1 MCHCNWK
8 FYHISDHF
16 NNPHTAPQVHVC
28 WIWSSNVF
36 SESYSSL
43 AISHV
48 SATYSVFLRCYKH
61 LLIKN
66 WTWLKKHGS
75 GKTSHH
81 AYRVHIKVWLRY
93 AWMVG
98 PKGAFL
104 YMYLHRVYRVMILV
118 MFDLSLVK
126 FCSKS
131 IEGVHWIAEI
141 YNPWE
146 RLQAWRRYPL
156 HSICRGY
163 LFCSEACSWNI
174 TLL

>member
-48 SATYSVFLRCYKH
+48 SATYSVFLWCYKH

-141 YNPWE
+141 WPDIQPMGEASGMKALPFTLYLPWI
-146 RLQAWRRYPL
+146 
-156 HSICRGY
+156 S
-163 LFCSEACSWNI
+163 
-174 TLL
+174 LLLWSM